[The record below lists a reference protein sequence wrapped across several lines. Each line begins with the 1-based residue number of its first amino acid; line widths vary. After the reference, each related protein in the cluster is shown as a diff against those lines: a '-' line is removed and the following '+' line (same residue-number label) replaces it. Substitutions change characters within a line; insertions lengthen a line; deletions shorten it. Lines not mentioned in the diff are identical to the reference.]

1 MIATRCP
8 RRLHTQLPPIMSH
21 WHRSIGSAIAAI
33 TLSTS
38 LASAQAPT
46 AVPTFAEPGISPDH
60 AEIAFTSGGDI
71 WTVPSTGGVARLL
84 VSNPA
89 NESRPLYSPD
99 GRRLAFV
106 STRTGGGDVYVLTFA
121 TGELRR

>member
-1 MIATRCP
+1 
-8 RRLHTQLPPIMSH
+8 MSH
-21 WHRSIGSAIAAI
+21 WHRSLGSATAVIAL
-33 TLSTS
+33 TTT

-60 AEIAFTSGGDI
+60 AEIAFASGGDI
-71 WTVPSTGGVARLL
+71 WTVPSAGGVARLL

-99 GRRLAFV
+99 GRRLAFI

-121 TGELRR
+121 TGDV